1 MTASPLSLPVLDSH
15 APLVRVM
22 ALHALA
28 YCPRLFY
35 LEEVEE
41 IRVADAAVFAGRELH
56 AALAADEDG
65 EWISLELTSQALGLT
80 GKVDCVRRRDGSYLP
95 YEHKRGQPHRLAD
108 NTPMAWP
115 SDRLQIVA
123 YAALLEEAFGQ
134 PISEGRVRYHAANVT
149 VRVPLDDQARHDL
162 REAVCAARAL
172 RESVERPPIAT
183 NERLC
188 ARCSLAP
195 VCLPEEVR
203 QERDPEHDPVRLFPP
218 DRDGAT
224 LHVVTQGAHIGRSG
238 DSLVVRPREGP
249 ETKHPIRGVETLLLH
264 GFAQVTTQAL
274 RLCCEQGVGV
284 HWLTASGYHTASLVA
299 SAGQVQRRIRQYKAL
314 TDETVCLRLAR
325 ALVLAKI
332 EGQHRYLLRA
342 TRGDGRD
349 RGGLLPGL
357 AAMQEA
363 LRCVATAPDRN
374 SLRGHEGTAAV
385 HYFAGLRLLLGTQVP
400 EELRAPTR
408 NRRPPL
414 DRFNALLSYGYGLLH
429 TAVMRAL
436 LAAGLE
442 PALGFFHTPRSA
454 AYPLVL
460 DLMELFRVPLWD
472 LVVVGSLNRG
482 QWDPDTDFTV
492 TRAKVWLSDSGRKK
506 AIGLFEERLQ
516 ETWKHPVLK
525 YSLSYV
531 RTIELEAR
539 LLEKEWTGEP
549 GLFARSRLR

>member
-1 MTASPLSLPVLDSH
+1 MIALPVLDSH
-15 APLVRVM
+15 VPPVRVM

-28 YCPRLFY
+28 YCQRLFY

-41 IRVADAAVFAGRELH
+41 IRVADASVFAGRELH
-56 AALAADEDG
+56 AGLEADE
-65 EWISLELTSQALGLT
+65 ESEAVSIELTSETLGLT
-80 GKVDCVRRRDGSYLP
+80 GKVDSLKRRDGSYLP
-95 YEHKRGQPHRLAD
+95 YEHKRGKPARATD
-108 NTPMAWP
+108 GAAEAWP
-115 SDRLQIVA
+115 SDRLQVIA
-123 YAALLEEAFGQ
+123 YAVLLEEAFGQ
-134 PISEGRVRYHAANVT
+134 PIGEGRIRYHAANVT
-149 VRVPLDDQARHDL
+149 VRVPIDDAARAEL
-162 REAVCAARAL
+162 REAIATARRL
-172 RESVERPPIAT
+172 RESVERPPIAA

-224 LHVVTQGAHIGRSG
+224 LHVVSQGAHVGRSG
-238 DSLVVRPREGP
+238 ESVVIKPRDGP
-249 ETKHPIRGVETLLLH
+249 ESKHPSRGIDTLLLH
-264 GFAQVTTQAL
+264 GFAQASTQVL
-274 RLCCEQGVGV
+274 RLCVEHGIGV
-284 HWLTASGYHTASLVA
+284 HWLTTTGYHTASLVA
-299 SAGQVQRRIRQYKAL
+299 TAGQVQRRIRQYRAL
-314 TDETVCLRLAR
+314 TDEPTCLRLAR
-325 ALVLAKI
+325 ALTLAKV

-342 TRGDGRD
+342 TRGGDAVRQQLVPHLSAIQDSLRNAANAADRD
-349 RGGLLPGL
+349 
-357 AAMQEA
+357 
-363 LRCVATAPDRN
+363 

-385 HYFAGLRLLLGTQVP
+385 HYFHGLRALLGEQVS
-400 EELRAPTR
+400 ETLRSAMR

-429 TAVMRAL
+429 TAVMRAV

-472 LVVVGSLNRG
+472 LVVIGSLNRG
-482 QWDPDTDFTV
+482 QWDPDADFAV
-492 TRAKVWLSDSGRKK
+492 SKAKVWLSDPGRKK
-506 AIGLFEERLQ
+506 SIELFEARLQ
-516 ETWKHPVLK
+516 ESWKHPVLN
-525 YSLSYV
+525 YSLSYM